1 MTPKQILSCAQYS
14 EVELISEIHRKSA
27 RWSEYCDNER
37 CWLGLDGKSER
48 ANLIPVM
55 RIAWSSHLYPL
66 QAANFCRNSRLV
78 VDEDDPKWVA
88 NEKYISSL
96 LKQFHENFRSESPRC
111 RKLRHSSEMRKDALV
126 HREDLKDNIGTASK
140 TLAQHTYS
148 TGPTSTLSWDALK
161 VKHFVTAGICRKH
174 SQ

>member
-1 MTPKQILSCAQYS
+1 MCSIFRGWINQWDSQKIRKMVWILWQRALLIRIRWEIWESPSNPSYENSLVQS
-14 EVELISEIHRKSA
+14 SLSTTSREL
-27 RWSEYCDNER
+27 
-37 CWLGLDGKSER
+37 
-48 ANLIPVM
+48 
-55 RIAWSSHLYPL
+55 
-66 QAANFCRNSRLV
+66 LV

-111 RKLRHSSEMRKDALV
+111 RKLRHSSELRKDALV
-126 HREDLKDNIGTASK
+126 HREDSKDNIGTASK